1 MRILTARKTGCVT
14 MTNTRTDAVPNGRA
28 PFFVFSG
35 MVFVVSVAATIYFSR
50 SMSGG
55 MENASGPVRSF
66 RTFQIPAIQTRSKI
80 DLPMKG

>member
-14 MTNTRTDAVPNGRA
+14 MTNIRTDVFPNGCA

-35 MVFVVSVAATIYFSR
+35 MVFVAGVAATIYFSR

-55 MENASGPVRSF
+55 MENASGLVRILGRIKF
-66 RTFQIPAIQTRSKI
+66 LRSKR
-80 DLPMKG
+80 DPK